1 MNRLNDTPSY
11 DPYANEIA
19 AMAGQPVD
27 RDPFGSDREVAR
39 LTAQEKQAAELR
51 AQNKLNLAHQA
62 LAASASSAPEYSDPD
77 APKRDRVKLRRPL

>member
-39 LTAQEKQAAELR
+39 RTAQEKQAAELR
-51 AQNKLNLAHQA
+51 AQNKLHMAHQA
-62 LAASASSAPEYSDPD
+62 LAISASSAPEYSDPD
-77 APKRDRVKLRRPL
+77 APKRDRAKLRRPE